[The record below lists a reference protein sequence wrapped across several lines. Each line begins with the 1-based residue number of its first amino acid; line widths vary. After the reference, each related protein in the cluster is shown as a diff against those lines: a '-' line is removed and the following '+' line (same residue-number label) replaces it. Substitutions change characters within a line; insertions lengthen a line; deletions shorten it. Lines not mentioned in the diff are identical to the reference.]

1 MSMKEE
7 QKVEKTEEKTE
18 QTKPESK
25 KEENELKFYL
35 EKHLTYLTNLDKT
48 RDKYSIG
55 FFTNEHLKVPALFW
69 GVGALNLINS
79 IDKHDTEKTVKFLE
93 QCYNPDGGYGGSVGQ
108 DSHITSTH
116 YALLVLIQL
125 NRLESALKHKE
136 QISNYIKSLQN
147 KDGSF
152 KGDIYAETDSRFSYN
167 AVSILKILGYNPE
180 DIIDLKRATEYVLS
194 CQNFDGGFGSIPG
207 AESHGAYCFCCIGF
221 LSVTGQLNLLD
232 KVQTGKWLAERQTHL
247 GGFNGRPEKLP
258 DVCYSWW
265 VLSSMFM
272 IGTESFFDKNL
283 LIKFILECQDDE
295 LGGIGDRPGNCHD
308 VFHTFFGFCGLSL
321 LGFGNLK
328 PIDPTYA
335 IPSDDVNKLF
345 GNKSENK

>member
-1 MSMKEE
+1 MAEAQKQEDKTKEE
-7 QKVEKTEEKTE
+7 N
-18 QTKPESK
+18 SK
-25 KEENELKFYL
+25 KEKKLELYYD
-35 EKHLTYLTNLDKT
+35 KHLSYLTTLDQT

-55 FFTNEHLKVPALFW
+55 FYTNEHLKVSALFW
-69 GVGALNLINS
+69 GVGALNLLNHL
-79 IDKHDTEKTVKFLE
+79 DKHDTEKTIKFLSE
-93 QCYNPDGGYGGSVGQ
+93 CLNQDGGFGGSIGQ

-125 NRLESALKHKE
+125 NRLDVALEHKE
-136 QISNYIKSLQN
+136 RIANYIKSLQN

-152 KGDIYAETDSRFSYN
+152 KGDTYAETDSRFSYD
-167 AVSILKILGYNPE
+167 AVSILKFIGCLNEQYI
-180 DIIDLKRATEYVLS
+180 DIKKATEYVLS

-221 LSVTGQLNLLD
+221 LSVTNQLNLID
-232 KVQTGKWLAERQTHL
+232 KIQTGKWLAERQTHL

-272 IGTESFFDKNL
+272 IGTENFFDKNL

-308 VFHTFFGFCGLSL
+308 VFHTFFGLCGLSL
-321 LGFGNLK
+321 LKYGNLRM
-328 PIDPTYA
+328 IDPTYA
-335 IPSDDVNKLF
+335 IPKDDVDKLF
-345 GNKSENK
+345 GNNKKE